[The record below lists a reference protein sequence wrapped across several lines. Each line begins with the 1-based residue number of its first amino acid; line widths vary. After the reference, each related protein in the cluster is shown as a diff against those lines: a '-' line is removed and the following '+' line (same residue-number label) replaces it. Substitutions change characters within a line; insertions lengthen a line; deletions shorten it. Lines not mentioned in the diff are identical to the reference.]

1 MDISI
6 NNQCKDK
13 CKVDVSV
20 VNNDSITIVIRNRN
34 KEKILADVKV
44 GSTIII
50 GEREYVVLEHSAGT
64 TAVITKESVKA
75 MAFGKDGD
83 YTKSDVRTYC
93 NGEFYNELC
102 NAVGKDNIIPH
113 GVSLMADD
121 GTGKRKIMQDNVS
134 ILTTDLYRRYRA
146 FLPSYG
152 DWWWTATRV
161 SDDDSI
167 GCSHFVRCVNSIG
180 ILCWDGCGFSYGI
193 RPFCILN
200 SSLMVNVKG
209 DE

>member
-1 MDISI
+1 MDILI
-6 NNQCKDK
+6 NNQYKDK
-13 CKVDVSV
+13 CKVEVFTTD
-20 VNNDSITIVIRNRN
+20 NNNITI
-34 KEKILADVKV
+34 KIIDKKKKMLADVKV

-64 TAVITKESVKA
+64 TAVITKEPIKT
-75 MAFGKDGD
+75 MTFGKDGD

-102 NAVGKDNIIPH
+102 NVVGKDNIIPH
-113 GVSLMADD
+113 GVDPMADD
-121 GTGKRKIMQDNVS
+121 GTGKYKIVQDNVS
-134 ILTTDLYRRYRA
+134 ILTTNLYRRYHE
-146 FLPSYG
+146 FLPPYG

-167 GCSHFVRCVNSIG
+167 GCSRFVRCVNSIG
-180 ILCWDGCGFSYGI
+180 ILAWDGCGFSYGV

-200 SSLMVNVKG
+200 SSILVS
-209 DE
+209 